1 MSELLIRK
9 ATDADISEIME
20 IEKSSFPDPWSE
32 SAFRVNLINENIFS
46 VVCLDGRVVG
56 YAIISVIPP
65 EGELYN
71 IAVASKLQGKGVSE
85 QLFNE
90 TQSQAYER
98 GVRTIYLEVRES
110 NLRARSF
117 YKKLGFSEIGIRKKY
132 YHQPTENAVLMS
144 KNIEINGKE

>member
-71 IAVASKLQGKGVSE
+71 IAVASELQGKGVSE